1 MMATLADSFHPPQ
14 LVAMYQLP
22 QAREIIVSA
31 AVFRFVQSSL
41 CTRGI
46 LEGAGKEV
54 GDGV

>member
-46 LEGAGKEV
+46 LEGVGKEV